1 MRLEDDLASGIVV
14 PTALAGMRLD
24 RAVALLTD
32 LSRSEAGRLV
42 DEGAVFLAGRPVTDR
57 SRRLREADRLSV
69 DSGRLGEAASSP
81 PPPVALEPV
90 PFEVVYED
98 SELIVV
104 DKPAGVVVHPGAG
117 HRLDP
122 LVAGLLARYPELAD
136 LPGEGAGEP
145 ERPGIVHR
153 LDKDTSGLLV
163 VARTASSYRSLVAQ
177 LKRRSMGRR
186 YLAVVV
192 GHLESL
198 AGVVDAPIGRSPEDP
213 TVMAVS
219 GAGRE
224 ARTAYRVLRRACEPL
239 EATVIEAT
247 LETGRTHQIRVHLA
261 AIGHPVLGDR
271 RYGGARGVMALRRP
285 MLHAARLELEHPA
298 TGERLGFEAEPPE
311 DLGEVLASLS

>member
-1 MRLEDDLASGIVV
+1 
-14 PTALAGMRLD
+14 
-24 RAVALLTD
+24 
-32 LSRSEAGRLV
+32 
-42 DEGAVFLAGRPVTDR
+42 
-57 SRRLREADRLSV
+57 
-69 DSGRLGEAASSP
+69 
-81 PPPVALEPV
+81 
-90 PFEVVYED
+90 
-98 SELIVV
+98 
-104 DKPAGVVVHPGAG
+104 
-117 HRLDP
+117 
-122 LVAGLLARYPELAD
+122 VAGLLARYPELAA
-136 LPGEGAGEP
+136 LPGEGAGAT

-163 VARTASSYRSLVAQ
+163 VARTASSYRSLVGQ
-177 LKRRSMGRR
+177 LKRRSMGRG

-192 GHLESL
+192 GHLGAP

-224 ARTAYRVLRRACEPL
+224 ARTAYRVLRRASEPL

-271 RYGGARGVMALRRP
+271 RYGGARGAMPLRRP

-298 TGERLGFEAEPPE
+298 TGERLVFEAEPPE
-311 DLGEVLASLS
+311 DLREVLASLS